1 MRKQSVFTFISFSDD
16 SDAVRCSEEPRSD
29 WSTSGTNSFCAGSG
43 ITRRSVWG
51 FTQSQIRQ
59 QERDAP
65 VQVRR
70 CVRRDGSD
78 APVHSGWCW
87 TSERCC
93 SECPSVPPEQ
103 LNTSNISGVLK
114 RWAVLVQSD
123 QLTVNST
130 VPGGL
135 LFSFLVWLH
144 GLLSSSERKDSLSKT
159 FRRCFYLNWI
169 TSCWERY
176 WMNDTDTYF
185 THNPS
190 LSENTLFYCT
200 IMISLGIWL
209 RIRFLKILEQ
219 NEVTNI
225 YKKKTNK

>member
-1 MRKQSVFTFISFSDD
+1 MAVIHENMRKQSVFTFISFSDD

-29 WSTSGTNSFCAGSG
+29 WSTSGTNSFCAGPG

-93 SECPSVPPEQ
+93 SECPSVRPEQ

-144 GLLSSSERKDSLSKT
+144 GLLTSSERKDSLSKT

-169 TSCWERY
+169 TVQLLQLLLAEKDTEWMTQTLILHTIHLCLIIRSFTVQSWLVWEY
-176 WMNDTDTYF
+176 DW
-185 THNPS
+185 
-190 LSENTLFYCT
+190 
-200 IMISLGIWL
+200 
-209 RIRFLKILEQ
+209 K
-219 NEVTNI
+219 
-225 YKKKTNK
+225 